1 MRVPQ
6 SQDPDSQDPDS
17 QDPDPQGPESQD
29 KAVADHYVAYPYPA
43 RDPADEGKRLIE
55 GSPSR
60 LAEVEHYLF
69 QGRLPSPFRVLVA
82 GGGTG
87 DGAIQLAQ
95 HMASRGVEGEVVWL
109 DLSPASRA
117 VAEARAGVRGLNN
130 IRFVQGSL
138 LEAKA
143 LVGGDFDYVDC
154 CGVLHHLDA
163 PEAGLAAL
171 KAVLKPAGGM
181 GVMVYGALGR
191 RGVYDMQEMAETL
204 APTDLA
210 PEQRLAIGQRLF
222 KDLPP
227 SNWLRRNPFVRDHL
241 DGGEAGFYDLLLHAR
256 DRAYTVR
263 DFIALAASASMS
275 VVSFIE
281 PARYD
286 PAAYLT
292 DPKLLATIS
301 ALSPQDQA
309 IFAERLAGNMTT
321 HVAYLADVARAGEA
335 TAQASDLQWVPV
347 LRDPETRDALA
358 NTARSGKLVA
368 DTMGVKLTRSL
379 PRRAPAIL
387 RRVDGVFALSAILR
401 DIQAADA
408 GLTEDAFLRDFQAL
422 FRGPNGLN
430 LMWLRRAD

>member
-1 MRVPQ
+1 MRV
-6 SQDPDSQDPDS
+6 
-17 QDPDPQGPESQD
+17 PESQD

-43 RDPADEGKRLIE
+43 RDPADEAKRLIE

-69 QGRLPSPFRVLVA
+69 QGRLPSPFRALIA

-95 HMASRGVEGEVVWL
+95 HMASRGVDGEVVWL
-109 DLSPASRA
+109 DLSPASNA
-117 VAEARAGVRGLNN
+117 VAVARADVRGLTN

-154 CGVLHHLDA
+154 CGVLHHLDE

-171 KAVLKPAGGM
+171 KAVLKPDGGM

-204 APTDLA
+204 APTDLP

-227 SNWLRRNPFVRDHL
+227 SNWLKRNPFVRDHL
-241 DGGEAGFYDLLLHAR
+241 DGGEAGFYDLMLHAR
-256 DRAYTVR
+256 DRAYTVS
-263 DFIALAASASMS
+263 DFVALAASASMS

-281 PARYD
+281 PARYE
-286 PAAYLT
+286 PSAYLT
-292 DPKLLATIS
+292 DPKLIAATS
-301 ALSPQDQA
+301 ALSPREQA

-321 HVAYLADVARAGEA
+321 HVAYLADVDYAGEA
-335 TAQASDLQWVPV
+335 KAQPSDLNWVPV
-347 LRDPETRDALA
+347 LRDPESRDALA
-358 NTARSGKLVA
+358 NASRSGKLVA
-368 DTMGVKLTRSL
+368 DTMGVKLTRIL

-387 RRVDGVFALSAILR
+387 RRVDGVSALSDILL
-401 DIQAADA
+401 DIHAADA
-408 GLTEDAFLRDFQAL
+408 SLTEDVFLRDFQAL
-422 FRGPNGLN
+422 FNGLNGLN
-430 LMWLRRAD
+430 LIWLRRAD